1 MSFNL
6 KKSSPPSSL
15 PSTLE
20 AMVGGRTVLV
30 RVSRDTLKCGISPLS
45 NRSRKVYDAGGP
57 ESWPIIEVGKNDN
70 PNRNIPSTPST
81 LEATVGGRTVL
92 VRVSME
98 DKQVSSQIG
107 VRGVVPHRPC
117 ARLSLDRPGC
127 LIDVARGDS
136 SSSEFNRAL
145 FSFPSKSSHPALPK
159 HAQGICAQAWY
170 LAAIEALAQG
180 VRRVDRGVGA
190 SHRSVVREGRRRRC
204 RWAGI
209 VADHRGWEERRPQP
223 HYPVNPVDP

>member
-6 KKSSPPSSL
+6 KKLSPPSSL
-15 PSTLE
+15 
-20 AMVGGRTVLV
+20 
-30 RVSRDTLKCGISPLS
+30 
-45 NRSRKVYDAGGP
+45 
-57 ESWPIIEVGKNDN
+57 
-70 PNRNIPSTPST
+70 PST

-92 VRVSME
+92 VRVTMEE
-98 DKQVSSQIG
+98 DKQVSSQIW

-117 ARLSLDRPGC
+117 ARLSFDRPGC

-190 SHRSVVREGRRRRC
+190 PHRSVVR
-204 RWAGI
+204 
-209 VADHRGWEERRPQP
+209 
-223 HYPVNPVDP
+223 

>member
-1 MSFNL
+1 MVGPLIHPLVIGSEDCTLRYHPWDLRRGFSFKFERYHSRSNHCAPLTTSLYKATMSFNL
-6 KKSSPPSSL
+6 KKSSPPL
-15 PSTLE
+15 L
-20 AMVGGRTVLV
+20 L
-30 RVSRDTLKCGISPLS
+30 
-45 NRSRKVYDAGGP
+45 
-57 ESWPIIEVGKNDN
+57 
-70 PNRNIPSTPST
+70 PST

-117 ARLSLDRPGC
+117 ARLSFDRPGC